1 MAARLSSSTRINP
14 LTALAIGASGWILV
28 LGLNRPEVSLAVLA
42 MAVVLGTWRTRN
54 VALIAATALLA
65 APVAASMVL
74 IHAPYGEERIAPLIT
89 RDGLQ
94 VAGVLAL
101 RFTALIASLLAAGTF
116 IHIPDLA
123 KALQAQPGGNRI
135 SYLAGSTLQLFP
147 QGTQRVRVTRDANAL
162 KHRPINLKTI
172 VPNLVMPVLTEL
184 LTIGSARGQALE
196 TAGYDLEGGRTVLRP
211 VHDSRFQHAVR
222 WGVPILCLAV
232 VLWI

>member
-1 MAARLSSSTRINP
+1 MVNP
-14 LTALAIGASGWILV
+14 LTALAVGFSGWILTMGINTPQASAAIV
-28 LGLNRPEVSLAVLA
+28 I
-42 MAVVLGTWRTRN
+42 
-54 VALIAATALLA
+54 VALIVGTARTKNPSLIVAVTALAL
-65 APVAASMVL
+65 PVVLSMVL

>member
-1 MAARLSSSTRINP
+1 MVNP
-14 LTALAIGASGWILV
+14 LTALAVGFSGWILTM
-28 LGLNRPEVSLAVLA
+28 GINTPQASAA
-42 MAVVLGTWRTRN
+42 III
-54 VALIAATALLA
+54 VALIVGTAKTKNPSLIVA
-65 APVAASMVL
+65 VAALALPVVLSMVL

-123 KALQAQPGGNRI
+123 KALQTQRGGNRI

-147 QGTQRVRVTRDANAL
+147 QGTQRVRITRDANAL
-162 KHRPINLKTI
+162 KQRPVNIKTV

-196 TAGYDLEGGRTVLRP
+196 TAGYDLQGRRTVLRP
-211 VHDSRFQHAVR
+211 VHDSRLQQAVR
-222 WGVPILCLAV
+222 WGTPIICLAV
-232 VLWI
+232 ALWI